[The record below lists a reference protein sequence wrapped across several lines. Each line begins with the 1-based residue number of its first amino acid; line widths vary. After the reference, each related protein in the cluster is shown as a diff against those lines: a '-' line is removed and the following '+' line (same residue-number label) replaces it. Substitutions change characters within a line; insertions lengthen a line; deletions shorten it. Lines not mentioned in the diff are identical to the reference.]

1 MVRGGPM
8 RSRKRIGQWRF
19 FKVSYRS
26 VIILPLPLEKLVHEK
41 NLGSD
46 IAVSLCAYSTLL
58 RSYATLLSFCAD
70 GMHCTTGH
78 RARKVYGG

>member
-58 RSYATLLSFCAD
+58 SFCAD